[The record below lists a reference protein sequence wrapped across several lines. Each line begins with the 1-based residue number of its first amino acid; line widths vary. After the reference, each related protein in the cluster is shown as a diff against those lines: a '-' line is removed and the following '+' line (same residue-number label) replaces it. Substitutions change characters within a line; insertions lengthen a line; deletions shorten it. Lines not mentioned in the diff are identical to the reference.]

1 MTDAQVQSLPTV
13 PATMA
18 EHIDIP
24 QEMRAYLEAVLEE
37 ADLLI
42 LNSEEREQIIQTMYR
57 QLDLFLLTR
66 ILEELPEDKL
76 EAFEK
81 LDEEK
86 ANITQIEDF
95 IRSSV
100 PNAKEV
106 FEKAYE
112 DFRELYLDS
121 LAIEEARIEA
131 IAQDA
136 SSDSKS
142 MLEKLAIGE
151 TIPTEQ

>member
-1 MTDAQVQSLPTV
+1 MTDMQVQPIAQDSV
-13 PATMA
+13 QKVDHV
-18 EHIDIP
+18 EVP

-42 LNSEEREQIIQTMYR
+42 LNEEEREQIIQNMYR

-66 ILEELPEDKL
+66 ILENLPEEKL

-81 LDEEK
+81 LDEDK

-100 PNAKEV
+100 PNAKEL